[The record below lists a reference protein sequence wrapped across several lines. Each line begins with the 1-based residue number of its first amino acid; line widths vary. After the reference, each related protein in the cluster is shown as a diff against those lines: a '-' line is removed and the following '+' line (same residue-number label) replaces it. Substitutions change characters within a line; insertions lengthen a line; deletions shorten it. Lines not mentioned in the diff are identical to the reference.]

1 MIHRPDS
8 TLQVLKL
15 YILYRYVYNIYIYM
29 ILFDQLCIWLIWHDY
44 INDISIQDM
53 WTPQI
58 VTLSPLCWHPSNG
71 QSSCFSIGLETDHFS
86 TRSPASQGWVGW
98 SPSWC
103 QRVSWAKLLGP
114 LGPLGLGLRWTLRV
128 KAAPYHRKFWGSMTM
143 HFEGEVVDFNLP
155 TFLLDW
161 SGCMHVYAAC
171 WACTF
176 AKQ

>member
-1 MIHRPDS
+1 MVSNITS
-8 TLQVLKL
+8 VLDEPTFIW
-15 YILYRYVYNIYIYM
+15 YIDPTAHSKFWSYIFCIDMCIIYIYD
-29 ILFDQLCIWLIWHDY
+29 IIWSIMHLTWLYQWHDY
-44 INDISIQDM
+44 I
-53 WTPQI
+53 
-58 VTLSPLCWHPSNG
+58 NG
-71 QSSCFSIGLETDHFS
+71 QSSCFSVGLETDHFS

-103 QRVSWAKLLGP
+103 QRVSWAKL